1 MESNDIQTTFNQTEL
16 DLGSDTKEDLPVLA
30 CPLTYNKR
38 LLEYFRLD
46 LTMMRF
52 FKLNIKN
59 RYIINI
65 TFGKFSTIFHRYQR
79 IGNIVAQFALY
90 SFFLSILFTA
100 DKNQEILNKSNGI
113 EIGLFILYCIIAEIG
128 SCLLIHLPAF
138 MFYVDV
144 KKFRPIYKKIIDD
157 GGLNIEKDF
166 DDVVNHRC
174 CWNFLGVIIQFIYFL
189 ISFYF
194 AFCFVCTYS
203 YQSKTYILS
212 IVITILSDIL
222 IFEFLWEF
230 ILAFLY
236 IIKKKGRC
244 IIYIAE
250 FLNRM
255 RHMKTLT

>member
-1 MESNDIQTTFNQTEL
+1 
-16 DLGSDTKEDLPVLA
+16 
-30 CPLTYNKR
+30 
-38 LLEYFRLD
+38 
-46 LTMMRF
+46 MRF

-138 MFYVDV
+138 IFYVDV

-174 CWNFLGVIIQFIYFL
+174 CWNFLGIIIQLIYFL

-212 IVITILSDIL
+212 IVVTILSDIL

>member
-1 MESNDIQTTFNQTEL
+1 MT
-16 DLGSDTKEDLPVLA
+16 DTKEDLPNLV

-38 LLEYFRLD
+38 LLEFFRLD
-46 LTMMRF
+46 LTMMKF

-65 TFGKFSTIFHRYQR
+65 TFGKFSIIFHRYQR

-90 SFFLSILFTA
+90 AFFLSIFFTA
-100 DKNQEILNKSNGI
+100 DEKQEILNKKNGI

-128 SCLLIHLPAF
+128 SCILIHLPSF

-166 DDVVNHRC
+166 DDVVNHRF
-174 CWNFLGVIIQFIYFL
+174 CWNLLGVIIQFIYFI

-194 AFCFVCTYS
+194 GFCFVCTYA
-203 YQSKTYILS
+203 YQRKTYILS
-212 IVITILSDIL
+212 IIVTLLSDIL